1 MDSLQHEFDEAMNS
15 LSKSVQNVQSMLG
28 YAAKTEQTL

>member
-1 MDSLQHEFDEAMNS
+1 MDSLQKEFDEAKSS

-28 YAAKTEQTL
+28 RVAGMK